1 MINNKTVIISCAGIG
16 KRLGRGVPKA
26 IVEVYGEELILRT
39 LKLLDDVEDVRI
51 VVGYQAEK
59 VIEKVL
65 SYRRDVL
72 FVFNHDYL
80 NTGTGASVL
89 LASKNAKK
97 YILTIDGDVIIHPD
111 DMKKLLLRDGEFVGV
126 MDITT
131 EDPVFVKV
139 NSDEEAIGFS
149 RENGEYE
156 WTGITQ
162 LETKSLSETSG
173 HTLTLVEPRL
183 PLPIQKIRMREIDT
197 ENDFMIAYNWV
208 KNGYKS

>member
-16 KRLGRGVPKA
+16 KRLGRGIPKA
-26 IVEVYGEELILRT
+26 IVELYGEELILRT

-65 SYRRDVL
+65 SFRRDVM

-89 LASKNAKK
+89 LAARGAKE
-97 YILTIDGDVIIHPD
+97 YILTIDGDVIIHPN
-111 DMKKLLLRDGEFVGV
+111 DMKKLLEKDEEFVGV

-131 EDPVFVKV
+131 EDPVFVKI
-139 NSDEEAIGFS
+139 NDDNKAIGFS

-162 LETKSLSETSG
+162 LKTSHLIETTG

-183 PLPIQKIRMREIDT
+183 PLPIEKVRMREIDT
-197 ENDFMIAYNWV
+197 ESDFIIAYDWV
-208 KNGYKS
+208 KGGYKD

>member
-16 KRLGRGVPKA
+16 KRLGRGIPKA

-39 LKLLDDVEDVRI
+39 LRLLDDVEDVRI

-89 LASKNAKK
+89 LASKMAKE
-97 YILTIDGDVIIHPD
+97 YVLTIDGDVIIHPE
-111 DMKKLLLRDGEFVGV
+111 DMKKLLFKDGEFVGV

-131 EDPVFVKV
+131 EDPVFVRV
-139 NSDEEAIGFS
+139 DSDGEATGFS

-162 LETKSLSETSG
+162 LETSSLSETSG

-183 PLPIQKIRMREIDT
+183 PLPIEKIRMREIDT

-208 KNGYKS
+208 KSGYRP

>member
-111 DMKKLLLRDGEFVGV
+111 DMKKLLLRDSEFVGV